1 MPDMH
6 LGKGACVGCVV
17 PTVGAIIPS
26 AVGVVW
32 SRFDNCN
39 FCPVIKTVFTQ
50 LYATLDKCCRWK
62 QKYHNMLPWN
72 KINAVPNRSI
82 NTVVFNY
89 VDMV

>member
-17 PTVGAIIPS
+17 PIVGAIIPS

-32 SRFDNCN
+32 SRFDDCN
-39 FCPVIKTVFTQ
+39 FCPVINTLFTQ
-50 LYATLDKCCRWK
+50 LYAALDKCCRWK
-62 QKYHNMLPWN
+62 LKYHKYHPG
-72 KINAVPNRSI
+72 INAIPNRNI
-82 NTVVFNY
+82 NTVVFNC

>member
-39 FCPVIKTVFTQ
+39 FCPVRKLFFVKYSE
-50 LYATLDKCCRWK
+50 LALLMDTL
-62 QKYHNMLPWN
+62 
-72 KINAVPNRSI
+72 VS
-82 NTVVFNY
+82 
-89 VDMV
+89 

>member
-32 SRFDNCN
+32 SRFDNCH
-39 FCPVIKTVFTQ
+39 FCPVRNTVFTQ
-50 LYATLDKCCRWK
+50 LYAALDKCCRWK
-62 QKYHNMLPWN
+62 LKYHKMPPGI
-72 KINAVPNRSI
+72 KATPNRNI

>member
-32 SRFDNCN
+32 SRFDNRN
-39 FCPVIKTVFTQ
+39 FCPVINAVFTQ
-50 LYATLDKCCRWK
+50 F
-62 QKYHNMLPWN
+62 
-72 KINAVPNRSI
+72 NAALE
-82 NTVVFNY
+82 
-89 VDMV
+89 

>member
-39 FCPVIKTVFTQ
+39 FCPVINTVFTQ
-50 LYATLDKCCRWK
+50 LYGTLDIMIMLQMEAKIPKNATLE
-62 QKYHNMLPWN
+62 
-72 KINAVPNRSI
+72 
-82 NTVVFNY
+82 
-89 VDMV
+89 